1 MGGWLEVTV
10 FTFSFLLL
18 MAFFF
23 QGQLY
28 GFITAQQEIPRQEL
42 GMEKLKENDYICGN
56 DTEQG
61 LSKYRLATLL
71 RNDSEKE
78 TLTRRKKRVSKKLKK
93 RKKVTDQDKP
103 SANES
108 GTRNAAKNMI
118 EIPSKELIA
127 WDPHADTEVY
137 LFDSKEHIDPNISGL
152 KKANS
157 IRDAKRKTATYVH
170 HRNNAIKR
178 RTKTSFKVPP
188 RDASSQESR
197 PDPTQEN
204 DVMYHWTK
212 EQLLPLVYIT
222 FAIGIIFGCTL
233 RPHLLSLVYSIGNY
247 FILQRRKKLRRHRV
261 SIKFEVNSSK

>member
-1 MGGWLEVTV
+1 MD
-10 FTFSFLLL
+10 
-18 MAFFF
+18 
-23 QGQLY
+23 
-28 GFITAQQEIPRQEL
+28 
-42 GMEKLKENDYICGN
+42 NDYICGN

-127 WDPHADTEVY
+127 WDPHADTEVEY

-157 IRDAKRKTATYVH
+157 IRDAKRKSATYVH
-170 HRNNAIKR
+170 HRNSAIKR
-178 RTKTSFKVPP
+178 KTKASFKVPP
-188 RDASSQESR
+188 RDASSPESR
-197 PDPTQEN
+197 SDPTQEN
-204 DVMYHWTK
+204 DAMYHWAK
-212 EQLLPLVYIT
+212 EQLLPVVYVT
-222 FAIGIIFGCTL
+222 FTLGIIFGCTL
-233 RPHLLSLVYSIGNY
+233 RPHFLSLMYSLCNY
-247 FILQRRKKLRRHRV
+247 FVLQRRKKSRRHRKNT
-261 SIKFEVNSSK
+261 KFEVDSSK

>member
-1 MGGWLEVTV
+1 MI
-10 FTFSFLLL
+10 SS
-18 MAFFF
+18 FFF

-28 GFITAQQEIPRQEL
+28 GFTSVHQEIPRQEL
-42 GMEKLKENDYICGN
+42 GMEKLMENDYICGN

-61 LSKYRLATLL
+61 LSRYPLTTLH
-71 RNDSEKE
+71 RNNSENE
-78 TLTRRKKRVSKKLKK
+78 TLTRRKKRISKKLKK
-93 RKKVTDQDKP
+93 RKKVTEQDKP
-103 SANES
+103 PANGS
-108 GTRNAAKNMI
+108 GTRNAVKNMI
-118 EIPSKELIA
+118 EIPSKELIE
-127 WDPHADTEVY
+127 WDPHADTQVY
-137 LFDSKEHIDPNISGL
+137 LFESKEHTDPNISGL

-157 IRDAKRKTATYVH
+157 IPDAKRKTTTYVH

-178 RTKTSFKVPP
+178 RTKASFKVPP
-188 RDASSQESR
+188 RDASLSEST

-222 FAIGIIFGCTL
+222 FAVGIIFGCTL